1 MLVIVSDLHFR
12 DGTAGEHNV
21 STRAF
26 EGFLE
31 ALAAGSRSAGA
42 QEVKIV
48 FLGDIFDLL
57 RTELWFDVPEEERPW
72 GQSGAA
78 PDALERHAARI
89 LDAILEHPI
98 NRETF
103 ALLGG
108 NLKERF
114 PLFSTEPERI
124 YITGNHDRL
133 CAQFP
138 SLLRKAQQALGAAP
152 APVLHVYRDPRYGVL
167 ARHGHEWDVFNYEGG
182 ASFSDEDYAQVPIGD
197 AITTELVARL
207 PYTITAHP
215 RVQELPAAT
224 QQALRRNLQQIE
236 NVRPLHATLRW
247 LFYQVQQHE
256 WLRSVVE
263 EVIDEVVAR
272 FNALPFVRDWYR
284 RHDRWPSPLDEADQI
299 QTVLFLL
306 DKFRVTRM
314 GGLLALAEAL
324 KGIRPRPAEEAARR
338 ELAEAGPDVY
348 YLVYGHTHQP
358 VQVPIG
364 IGEAADGKP
373 MERVYLNAGC
383 WGTRHVEAADGGFV
397 SWKQM
402 TYITFHAEDENV
414 PPGQSPRGFPS
425 FETWSATLKESL
437 TWPPVAEGR

>member
-31 ALAAGSRSAGA
+31 GLATAARSAQA
-42 QEVKIV
+42 REVKIL

-72 GQSGAA
+72 GLPDVAS
-78 PDALERHAARI
+78 DALERHAARI
-89 LDAILEHPI
+89 LDAILAHPI

-103 ALLGG
+103 ALLGSS
-108 NLKERF
+108 LKERF
-114 PLFSTEPERI
+114 PLFPVEPERI
-124 YITGNHDRL
+124 YIPGNHDRL

-138 SLLRKAQQALGAAP
+138 SLLRKAQQALGTAP
-152 APVLHVYRDPRYGVL
+152 SPVLHAYRDLSYGVL
-167 ARHGHEWDVFNYEGG
+167 ARHGHERDVFNYEGSG
-182 ASFSDEDYAQVPIGD
+182 ALSDEDYAQVPIGD
-197 AITTELVARL
+197 VVATELVARL
-207 PYTITAHP
+207 PYTIMRHSKI
-215 RVQELPAAT
+215 RSLPEAT
-224 QQALRRNLQQIE
+224 QEALRRNLQQIE
-236 NVRPLHATLRW
+236 NVRPLHATLHW
-247 LFYQVQQHE
+247 LFYQIQRHE
-256 WLRSVVE
+256 WLRDVVE
-263 EVIDEVVAR
+263 DAVDEVVAR

-284 RHDRWPSPLDEADQI
+284 RHDRWPNPLDEADQI
-299 QTVLFLL
+299 QAVLFLL

-324 KGIRPRPAEEAARR
+324 KGIRPRPAEEAARK

-358 VQVPIG
+358 TQVPMQI
-364 IGEAADGKP
+364 AQTADGKP
-373 MERVYLNAGC
+373 MERVYLNTGC

-402 TYITFHAEDENV
+402 AYVIFHTEDEDL
-414 PPGQSPRGFPS
+414 PPGEERRGFPS

-437 TWPPVAEGR
+437 TWPPF

>member
-31 ALAAGSRSAGA
+31 SLATAAKSAQA
-42 QEVKIV
+42 REVTIV

-57 RTELWFDVPEEERPW
+57 RTELWFDVPADERPW
-72 GQSGAA
+72 GLPGAA
-78 PDALERHAARI
+78 PDALERHAAGM
-89 LDAILEHPI
+89 LEAILEHPV

-103 ALLGG
+103 ALLASS
-108 NLKERF
+108 LKERF
-114 PLFSTEPERI
+114 PLFPAEPERI
-124 YITGNHDRL
+124 YIPGNHDRL

-138 SLLRKAQQALGAAP
+138 SLLHKAQQALGATRG
-152 APVLHVYRDPRYGVL
+152 PVRHAYRDPRYGVL
-167 ARHGHEWDVFNYEGG
+167 ARHGHEWDVFNYEGS
-182 ASFSDEDYAQVPIGD
+182 AALSDEDYILVPIGD
-197 AITTELVARL
+197 VVTTELVARL
-207 PYTITAHP
+207 PYAIMRHP
-215 RVQELPAAT
+215 KIQSLPEAT
-224 QQALRRNLQQIE
+224 QKALRRNLQQIE
-236 NVRPLHATLRW
+236 NVRPLHATLHW
-247 LFYQVQQHE
+247 LFYQIQQHE
-256 WLRSVVE
+256 WLRDVVE
-263 EVIDEVVAR
+263 DAIDDVVAH
-272 FNALPFVRDWYR
+272 FNDLPFVRDWYR
-284 RHDRWPSPLDEADQI
+284 RHDRWPNPLDEADQI
-299 QTVLFLL
+299 QAVLFLL

-324 KGIRPRPAEEAARR
+324 KGIRPRPAEEAARK

-358 VQVPIG
+358 TQVPMQIG
-364 IGEAADGKP
+364 QAADGKP
-373 MERVYLNAGC
+373 MERVYLNTGC

-402 TYITFHAEDENV
+402 AYVFFHAEDEDLL
-414 PPGQSPRGFPS
+414 PGEDRRGFPS

-437 TWPPVAEGR
+437 TWPPFGR

>member
-26 EGFLE
+26 EWFLE
-31 ALAAGSRSAGA
+31 ALAALSRSSGA
-42 QEVKIV
+42 SEVKIL
-48 FLGDIFDLL
+48 FPGDIFDLL
-57 RTELWFDVPEEERPW
+57 RTEMWFAVPADERPW
-72 GQSGAA
+72 GLSGAA
-78 PDALERHAARI
+78 PEALERHAGYI
-89 LDAILEHPI
+89 LDAILEHPV

-103 ALLGG
+103 ALLSGS
-108 NLKERF
+108 LKERF
-114 PLFSTEPERI
+114 PQFPAEPERI
-124 YITGNHDRL
+124 YVPGNHDRL

-138 SLLRKAQQALGAAP
+138 SLLRKVQQALGAAP

-167 ARHGHEWDVFNYEGG
+167 ARHGHEHDVFNYEGG
-182 ASFSDEDYAQVPIGD
+182 STFSDEDYAQVPIGD
-197 AITTELVARL
+197 VITTELVARL
-207 PYTITAHP
+207 PYTIMAHP
-215 RVQELPAAT
+215 KVRALPAAT
-224 QQALRRNLQQIE
+224 QKALRRNLQQIE
-236 NVRPLHATLRW
+236 NVRPLHATLHW

-256 WLRSVVE
+256 WLRGVVE
-263 EVIDEVVAR
+263 DAIDEVVAH
-272 FNALPFVRDWYR
+272 FNNLPFVRDWYR
-284 RHDRWPSPLDEADQI
+284 RHDRWPNPLDEADQI

-338 ELAEAGPDVY
+338 ELAEADPDVY

-358 VQVPIG
+358 VQIPIG
-364 IGEAADGKP
+364 IGETADGKP
-373 MERVYLNAGC
+373 MERVYLNTGC

-402 TYITFHAEDENV
+402 AYAVFHAEDEDL
-414 PPGQSPRGFPS
+414 PPEQERRGFPS

-437 TWPPVAEGR
+437 TWPPLGH